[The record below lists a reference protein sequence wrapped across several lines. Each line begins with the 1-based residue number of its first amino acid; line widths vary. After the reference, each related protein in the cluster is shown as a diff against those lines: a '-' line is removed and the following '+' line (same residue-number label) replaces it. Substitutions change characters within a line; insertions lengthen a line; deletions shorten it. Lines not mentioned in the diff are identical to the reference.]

1 MQANVREQPFTVRE
15 RLLHEV
21 IGFVRSAAR
30 VSGVRSVALIG
41 SIVTDRPD
49 PKDVDLL
56 VVVDHDMDLAPLAAC
71 ARRLQ
76 GHTQSFN
83 RGADVFLA
91 DEHGRYLGRTCP
103 WKNCGPEFRVS
114 CDALHCG
121 VRRYLH
127 DDLRTV
133 RLCDEVIAEPPVQLW
148 PAVERRGTLPGDV
161 EQILLELEN
170 IG

>member
-1 MQANVREQPFTVRE
+1 
-15 RLLHEV
+15 
-21 IGFVRSAAR
+21 
-30 VSGVRSVALIG
+30 VALIG
-41 SIVTDRPD
+41 SIVTGRPD

-83 RGADVFLA
+83 LGADVFLA
-91 DEHGRYLGRTCP
+91 DERGRYLGRTCP
-103 WKNCGPEFRVS
+103 WKDCGPEFRAS

-127 DDLRTV
+127 DDLRAV
-133 RLCDEVIAEPPVQLW
+133 RLRDEVIAAPPVQLW
-148 PAVERRGTLPGDV
+148 PVVERRCALPGDV
-161 EQILLELEN
+161 ERILLELKN

>member
-1 MQANVREQPFTVRE
+1 MREQPSAVRD
-15 RLLHEV
+15 RLLREV
-21 IGFVRSAAR
+21 VGFVRSAAR
-30 VSGVRSVALIG
+30 VSGICRVALIG

-56 VVVDHDMDLAPLAAC
+56 VVVDLDMDLAPLAAC

-103 WKNCGPEFRVS
+103 WKNCGPEFRAS
-114 CDALHCG
+114 CDALRCG

-127 DDLRTV
+127 DDLWAV
-133 RLCDEVIAEPPVQLW
+133 CLGDEMIAAPPVQLW
-148 PAVERRGTLPGDV
+148 PVVERRCALPGDV
-161 EQILLELEN
+161 ERVLRELEN

>member
-1 MQANVREQPFTVRE
+1 MQANVSEQPPTIRD
-15 RLLHEV
+15 RLLREV
-21 IGFVRSAAR
+21 VGFVRSAAR

-41 SIVTDRPD
+41 SIVTDRQD

-56 VVVDHDMDLAPLAAC
+56 VVVAHGMDLAPLAAC

-91 DEHGRYLGRTCP
+91 DDQGRYLGRTCP
-103 WKNCGPEFRVS
+103 WKNCGPEFRAS
-114 CDALHCG
+114 CDALRCG

-133 RLCDEVIAEPPVQLW
+133 RLRDEVIAAPPVKLW
-148 PAVERRGTLPGDV
+148 PVVERRGTLPGDV
-161 EQILLELEN
+161 ERILLELEN
-170 IG
+170 TG

>member
-1 MQANVREQPFTVRE
+1 MSEQPSAIRD
-15 RLLHEV
+15 RLLCEV
-21 IGFVRSAAR
+21 VRFVRSAAR
-30 VSGVRSVALIG
+30 VSGIRSVALIG

-83 RGADVFLA
+83 RGADVFLV
-91 DEHGRYLGRTCP
+91 DERGSYWGRTCH
-103 WKNCGPEFRVS
+103 WKNCGPEFRAS
-114 CDALHCG
+114 CTALRCG

-133 RLCDEVIAEPPVQLW
+133 RLRDEVIAAPPVQLW
-148 PAVERRGTLPGDV
+148 PVVECRSMLPGDV
-161 EQILLELEN
+161 ERVLLELESA
-170 IG
+170 G

>member
-1 MQANVREQPFTVRE
+1 MSEHPSAIRD

-21 IGFVRSAAR
+21 VKFVRSAAR
-30 VSGVRSVALIG
+30 VSGIRSVALIG

-56 VVVDHDMDLAPLAAC
+56 VVVAHAMDLAPLAAC

-83 RGADVFLA
+83 RSADVFLA
-91 DEHGRYLGRTCP
+91 DEQGRYLGRTCP
-103 WKNCGPEFRVS
+103 WKNCGPEFRSS
-114 CDALHCG
+114 CDARHCG

-127 DDLRTV
+127 DDLRAI
-133 RLCDEVIAEPPVQLW
+133 RLRDEVIAAPPVQLW
-148 PAVERRGTLPGDV
+148 PVVERRCQLPGDV
-161 EQILLELEN
+161 ERVLLELESA
-170 IG
+170 G

>member
-1 MQANVREQPFTVRE
+1 MSEQPSAIRE
-15 RLLHEV
+15 RLLREV
-21 IGFVRSAAR
+21 VRFVRSAVQ
-30 VSGVRSVALIG
+30 VSGIRSVALIG

-91 DEHGRYLGRTCP
+91 DEQGRYLGRTCP
-103 WKNCGPEFRVS
+103 WKSCGPEFRAS
-114 CDALHCG
+114 CDALRCG

-127 DDLRTV
+127 DDLRTIH
-133 RLCDEVIAEPPVQLW
+133 LHNEVIAAPPVQLW
-148 PAVERRGTLPGDV
+148 PIVERRSMLPGDV
-161 EQILLELEN
+161 ERVLLELESA
-170 IG
+170 G

>member
-1 MQANVREQPFTVRE
+1 MRDNVSEQPSAIRD
-15 RLLHEV
+15 RLLREV
-21 IGFVRSAAR
+21 VRFVRSAVR
-30 VSGVRSVALIG
+30 VSGIRSVALIG
-41 SIVTDRPD
+41 SIVTGRPD

-103 WKNCGPEFRVS
+103 WKNCGPEFRAS
-114 CDALHCG
+114 CDALRYG

-127 DDLRTV
+127 DDLRAV
-133 RLCDEVIAEPPVQLW
+133 RLRNEVIAAPPVQLW
-148 PAVERRGTLPGDV
+148 PAVERRCTLPGDV
-161 EQILLELEN
+161 ERILLELEN